1 MDIATA
7 QSMVL
12 ETLQRAANQNAEILK
27 PAELKLKEWETEP
40 GFYSILLVCNK
51 YFSFFRNVESF
62 ATDKVDGFRA
72 GTANHVCPLVPWCH
86 QVGLWMP
93 VRI

>member
-1 MDIATA
+1 MEHQVTNKMDITTA

-40 GFYSILLVCNK
+40 GFYSILLVRSK
-51 YFSFFRNVESF
+51 YSLLCCS
-62 ATDKVDGFRA
+62 
-72 GTANHVCPLVPWCH
+72 
-86 QVGLWMP
+86 
-93 VRI
+93 

>member
-51 YFSFFRNVESF
+51 YHYFRCS
-62 ATDKVDGFRA
+62 
-72 GTANHVCPLVPWCH
+72 
-86 QVGLWMP
+86 
-93 VRI
+93 

>member
-1 MDIATA
+1 MDLATA

-40 GFYSILLVCNK
+40 GFYSILLVRNK
-51 YFSFFRNVESF
+51 YNYFCCS
-62 ATDKVDGFRA
+62 
-72 GTANHVCPLVPWCH
+72 
-86 QVGLWMP
+86 
-93 VRI
+93 

>member
-1 MDIATA
+1 MDITTA
-7 QSMVL
+7 HSMVL

-51 YFSFFRNVESF
+51 YNYLCCSCE
-62 ATDKVDGFRA
+62 
-72 GTANHVCPLVPWCH
+72 
-86 QVGLWMP
+86 M
-93 VRI
+93 